1 MKVRDIYITCEKGLE
16 AVTPLAVQGVSEM
29 MACFPQYEKMYPVSN
44 LKNWQSD
51 DALVIRDGQTFLE
64 PYESIRWYI
73 ERAKLQAKLDNRYNR
88 GQICLNT
95 IMNDLANDPYRQKI
109 PQLSILL
116 VKHDLYARRSD
127 NTLLNYALGIGSE
140 NGFCVVSTARFL
152 DENGCLK
159 QEEFKTVLMH
169 EFGHVIGLTPSNR
182 KNSEE
187 NLGTHCLDEYC
198 IMQQRANG
206 DFRDVTQMRMAMKEN
221 NLPPICDDC
230 IEAGNKYFKND
241 LTRHFL
247 MQRQNNTY
255 HDR

>member
-1 MKVRDIYITCEKGLE
+1 M
-16 AVTPLAVQGVSEM
+16 
-29 MACFPQYEKMYPVSN
+29 
-44 LKNWQSD
+44 
-51 DALVIRDGQTFLE
+51 
-64 PYESIRWYI
+64 
-73 ERAKLQAKLDNRYNR
+73 
-88 GQICLNT
+88 
-95 IMNDLANDPYRQKI
+95 
-109 PQLSILL
+109 
-116 VKHDLYARRSD
+116 
-127 NTLLNYALGIGSE
+127 LNYALGIGSE

-152 DENGCLK
+152 DENGYLK

-187 NLGTHCLDEYC
+187 NLGTHCLDESC

-221 NLPPICDDC
+221 NLSPICDDC
-230 IEAGNKYFKND
+230 IEAGNKYFEHD
-241 LTRHFL
+241 LARYFL